1 MPALHWVILGSALG
15 GMLFLALGLCFAW
28 HWKKGAMVTALCAAI
43 AAFAVCVRAGE
54 MSGRTYALGCPL
66 AKSDVKLGVIY
77 DVVGGTSATCTLQSR
92 YVSNGYLPCRSF
104 TVTENEHRLRE
115 FRVAPGETK

>member
-1 MPALHWVILGSALG
+1 MPALHWVLLCSALG
-15 GMLFLALGLCFAW
+15 GMLSLALGLCFAW
-28 HWKKGAMVTALCAAI
+28 HWKKGAMITALCAAI

-54 MSGRTYALGCPL
+54 MSGRTYALGSPL

-92 YVSNGYLPCRSF
+92 YSYAIIHERGTNPDHLQ
-104 TVTENEHRLRE
+104 L
-115 FRVAPGETK
+115 